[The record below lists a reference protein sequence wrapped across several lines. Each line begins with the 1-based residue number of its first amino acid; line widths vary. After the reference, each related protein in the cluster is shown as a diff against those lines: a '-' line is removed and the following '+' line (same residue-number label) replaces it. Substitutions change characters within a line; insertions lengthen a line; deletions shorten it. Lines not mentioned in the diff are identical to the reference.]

1 MLRKQFWIT
10 FMIKFAAS
18 RSVMFGLNLCLGR
31 DGRRHLWESVSSRD
45 VLLWSSVIPDPL
57 QQLLGHMGSSRS
69 HGYSRNPVCSGDPRI
84 HTFLGRAP
92 ADGQL
97 FPKWYLL
104 QKFDCLATET
114 GQACVQHEC
123 NQGDDCIHIGAVE
136 TEGGGQPV

>member
-1 MLRKQFWIT
+1 MT

-31 DGRRHLWESVSSRD
+31 DQRRHLWELVPLRD
-45 VLLWSSVIPDPL
+45 LLLWASVLPDPGY
-57 QQLLGHMGSSRS
+57 QLLDHVGRS
-69 HGYSRNPVCSGDPRI
+69 WPYGYSRNPVCSGDPRR
-84 HTFLGRAP
+84 HKTFLGRAP

-97 FPKWYLL
+97 FLIWYLL

-136 TEGGGQPV
+136 TEVGGQPV